1 MQPVENLIRQ
11 LPPLDLLEEALSR
24 DPATVLPD
32 TLLMSS
38 EPGTAGSTPPQGDA
52 DISVVAPAPEAVR
65 AGLVRNAR
73 RAIAR
78 IRRESV
84 HAELPPAEHQ
94 ALEAIV
100 VATGRPAILIMNGT
114 FTAVPTGWEILEQ
127 VRPDIE
133 RTARSVGR
141 IEVTGHPALEW
152 VGTGFLAGRNA
163 LMTNRHVAKEFA
175 RKKSAKTWVFE
186 PGMTARVDY
195 REEIGAIDGLEF
207 EITGII
213 GVHDDFD
220 LALLRVAPR
229 SARGDRLPP
238 PLPIATRPPATDRGR
253 RVYVIGYPA
262 WDGRRNDP
270 DVMARIFAN
279 IFNVKRLQPGEILQ
293 IRTSEGILE
302 HDCSTLGGN
311 SGSCVVD
318 METHRV
324 IGLHF
329 SGRYLQ
335 ANQAI
340 ALWRLQDDPLLRR
353 ARVHFL

>member
-1 MQPVENLIRQ
+1 MQPVEDLIRQ
-11 LPPLDLLEEALSR
+11 LPPLDLLERALIR
-24 DPATVLPD
+24 DPAAVLPD
-32 TLLMSS
+32 TLLTGSATGS
-38 EPGTAGSTPPQGDA
+38 AGSASPGEDADLPVVATPP
-52 DISVVAPAPEAVR
+52 EALR
-65 AGLVRNAR
+65 TGLVRNAR

-78 IRRESV
+78 IRRESE
-84 HAELPPAEHQ
+84 HTELPPEEHR
-94 ALEAIV
+94 ALEAII
-100 VATGRPAILIMNGT
+100 VATGRPAILIMNGS
-114 FTAVPTGWEILEQ
+114 FTSVPTGWEVLEQ

-175 RKKSAKTWVFE
+175 RQKSAKTWIFE

-195 REEIGAIDGLEF
+195 REEIGATDGLEF

-213 GVHDDFD
+213 GVHDRFD

-229 SARGDRLPP
+229 STRGDRLPP
-238 PLPIATRPPATDRGR
+238 PLPIATGPPAMDRGH

-270 DVMARIFAN
+270 DVMARIFTN

-293 IRTSEGILE
+293 IRTTEGILE

-335 ANQAI
+335 ANQAVS
-340 ALWRLQDDPLLRR
+340 LWQLQDDPLLRK
-353 ARVHFL
+353 ARVYFL